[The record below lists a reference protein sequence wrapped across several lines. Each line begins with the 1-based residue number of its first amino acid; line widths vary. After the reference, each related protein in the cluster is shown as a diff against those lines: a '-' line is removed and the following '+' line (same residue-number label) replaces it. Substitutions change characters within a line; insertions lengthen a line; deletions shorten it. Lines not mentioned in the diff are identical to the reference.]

1 MKIKIK
7 LTLSLIKE
15 ENKQFYKRK
24 HQEEKLKVRAII
36 NLFKIYNKLID
47 KIQSL
52 NNKEIV
58 ANKILKL
65 IVFIKQQSLHNFTIK
80 QCKVKFYQKK

>member
-36 NLFKIYNKLID
+36 NLFKISIKLID

-52 NNKEIV
+52 NNKEI
-58 ANKILKL
+58 ANKILRL

>member
-24 HQEEKLKVRAII
+24 HQEAKLKVRAII
-36 NLFKIYNKLID
+36 NLFKISSRLID
-47 KIQSL
+47 KI
-52 NNKEIV
+52 
-58 ANKILKL
+58 
-65 IVFIKQQSLHNFTIK
+65 
-80 QCKVKFYQKK
+80 